1 MIVGDLMM
9 LLEHPYSP
17 TLPGFTG
24 RLNGVPS
31 ADRVLEGN
39 YDIENESFV
48 MKGAIQE

>member
-1 MIVGDLMM
+1 MM

-31 ADRVLEGN
+31 AVRVMTEIESEPE
-39 YDIENESFV
+39 DIAESFLV
-48 MKGAIQE
+48 NPV